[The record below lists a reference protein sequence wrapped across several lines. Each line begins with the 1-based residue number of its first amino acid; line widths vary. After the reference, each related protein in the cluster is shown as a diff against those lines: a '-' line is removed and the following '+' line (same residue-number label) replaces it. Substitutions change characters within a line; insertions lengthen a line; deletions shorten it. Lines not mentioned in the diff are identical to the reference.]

1 MSQICLSGGQ
11 ANLNIPPPGEDLG
24 SPTALP
30 QILPPEGEVA
40 ARSAD
45 GGVFAASMSGT
56 EVEKSGN
63 GPTHIFYKRMARE
76 APKEHKLVSNFI
88 SSLWTKMSGAPR
100 AGFRLADPRRNA
112 DPQLSRHELRRAVAD
127 MVD

>member
-1 MSQICLSGGQ
+1 
-11 ANLNIPPPGEDLG
+11 
-24 SPTALP
+24 
-30 QILPPEGEVA
+30 
-40 ARSAD
+40 
-45 GGVFAASMSGT
+45 
-56 EVEKSGN
+56 
-63 GPTHIFYKRMARE
+63 MARE